1 MKTKTIALFV
11 CFCCILA
18 GCKTVQKTTSEAKE
32 LVKIRVDTIAT
43 RDTVRIIDRDK
54 DSTIIKTINDT
65 VFVERWRT
73 RKIYANR
80 VAERVKV
87 EIKTDTVQIARTVLK
102 NEKPRKIV
110 PAWALCLGGGVII
123 LMFVCFNRRGN

>member
-1 MKTKTIALFV
+1 MRPKTIVLFV

-32 LVKIRVDTIAT
+32 LIKIRVDTIAI
-43 RDTVRIIDRDK
+43 RDTVRIVDRDK
-54 DSTIIKTINDT
+54 DSTIIKTVNDT
-65 VFVERWRT
+65 VFVERWKT

-87 EIKTDTVQIARTVLK
+87 EIKTDTVQTVRTVLK
-102 NEKPRKIV
+102 NEKPRKKCQCGRYV
-110 PAWALCLGGGVII
+110 LVEELY
-123 LMFVCFNRRGN
+123 

>member
-1 MKTKTIALFV
+1 MRAKTIALFV

-32 LVKIRVDTIAT
+32 VVKIRVDTIAT
-43 RDTVRIIDRDK
+43 RDTVRIVDRDK
-54 DSTIIKTINDT
+54 DSTIIKTVNDT
-65 VFVERWRT
+65 VFVERWKT
-73 RKIYANR
+73 QKIYTDR
-80 VAERVKV
+80 VADRVKV
-87 EIKTDTVQIARTVLK
+87 ELKTDTVRTVCTVLK

-110 PAWALCLGGGVII
+110 PMWALCLGGGVI

>member
-1 MKTKTIALFV
+1 MRTKTIALFV

-18 GCKTVQKTTSEAKE
+18 GCKTVQKTRSEAKE
-32 LVKIRVDTIAT
+32 IVKIRVDTIAT
-43 RDTVRIIDRDK
+43 RDTVRIVDRDK
-54 DSTIIKTINDT
+54 DSTIIKIVNDT
-65 VFVERWRT
+65 VFVERWKT

-80 VAERVKV
+80 VVERVKI
-87 EIKTDTVQIARTVLK
+87 ELKTDTVQIARTVLK

-110 PAWALCLGGGVII
+110 PMWALCLGGGVI

>member
-1 MKTKTIALFV
+1 MITKTIALFV
-11 CFCCILA
+11 CFCCILT

-32 LVKIRVDTIAT
+32 IVKIRVDTIAT
-43 RDTVRIIDRDK
+43 RDTVRIVDRDK
-54 DSTIIKTINDT
+54 DSTIIKTVNDT

-73 RKIYANR
+73 RKIHADR
-80 VAERVKV
+80 IAERVKV
-87 EIKTDTVQIARTVLK
+87 ELKTDTVQISRTVLK

-110 PAWALCLGGGVII
+110 PAWALCLGGGVI

>member
-1 MKTKTIALFV
+1 MRTKTIALFV

-54 DSTIIKTINDT
+54 DSTIIKTVNDT
-65 VFVERWRT
+65 VFVERWKT

-87 EIKTDTVQIARTVLK
+87 EIKTDTVQIYRTVLK
-102 NEKPRKIV
+102 NEKPRKRM
-110 PAWALCLGGGVII
+110 PAWALCLGGGVI

>member
-1 MKTKTIALFV
+1 MRTKTIALFV
-11 CFCCILA
+11 CLCSILA

-32 LVKIRVDTIAT
+32 VLKIRVDTITT

-54 DSTIIKTINDT
+54 DSTIIKTVNDT
-65 VFVERWRT
+65 VFIERWKT

-87 EIKTDTVQIARTVLK
+87 ELKTDTVQTVRTVLK
-102 NEKPRKIV
+102 NEKPRKRM
-110 PAWALCLGGGVII
+110 PAWALCLGGGVI
-123 LMFVCFNRRGN
+123 LMFVCFNRRG

>member
-1 MKTKTIALFV
+1 MRAKIIVLFV

-32 LVKIRVDTIAT
+32 VMKIRVDTIAT
-43 RDTVRIIDRDK
+43 RDTVRIVDRDN
-54 DSTIIKTINDT
+54 DSTIIKSVNDT
-65 VFVERWRT
+65 VFVERWKT
-73 RKIYANR
+73 RKIYADR

-87 EIKTDTVQIARTVLK
+87 VIKTDTVQIARTVLK

-110 PAWALCLGGGVII
+110 PAWALCLGGGII
-123 LMFVCFNRRGN
+123 LMFVCFNRRGY

>member
-1 MKTKTIALFV
+1 MKTKTIVLFV

-54 DSTIIKTINDT
+54 DSTIIKTVNDT
-65 VFVERWRT
+65 VFVERWKT
-73 RKIYANR
+73 RKIYADR

-87 EIKTDTVQIARTVLK
+87 ELKTDTVQTVRTVLK

-110 PAWALCLGGGVII
+110 PTWALYLGGGVI

>member
-1 MKTKTIALFV
+1 MRIKKIALFV
-11 CFCCILA
+11 CLCSILA

-54 DSTIIKTINDT
+54 DSTVIKTVNDT
-65 VFVERWRT
+65 VFVERWKT
-73 RKIYANR
+73 RKIYADR

-87 EIKTDTVQIARTVLK
+87 ELKTDTVQTVRTVLK
-102 NEKPRKIV
+102 NEKPRKRM
-110 PAWALCLGGGVII
+110 PAWALCLGGGVM
-123 LMFVCFNRRGN
+123 LMFVCFNRRG

>member
-1 MKTKTIALFV
+1 MRTKTIALFV
-11 CFCCILA
+11 YFCCFLT

-32 LVKIRVDTIAT
+32 FLKIRVDTIAT

-54 DSTIIKTINDT
+54 DSTIIKTVNDT
-65 VFVERWRT
+65 VFVERWKT

-87 EIKTDTVQIARTVLK
+87 EIKKDTVQITRTVLK
-102 NEKPRKIV
+102 NEKLRKTM
-110 PAWALCLGGGVII
+110 PTWALCLGGGVI
-123 LMFVCFNRRGN
+123 LMFVCFNRRG

>member
-1 MKTKTIALFV
+1 MKTKTIVLFV

-32 LVKIRVDTIAT
+32 IVKIRVDTIAT
-43 RDTVRIIDRDK
+43 RDTVRIVDRDK
-54 DSTIIKTINDT
+54 DSTIIKTVNDT

-80 VAERVKV
+80 LAERVKI
-87 EIKTDTVQIARTVLK
+87 ELKTDTVQISRTVLK

-110 PAWALCLGGGVII
+110 PMWALCLGGGVI

>member
-1 MKTKTIALFV
+1 MRTKTIALFV

-32 LVKIRVDTIAT
+32 VVKIRVDTIAT

-54 DSTIIKTINDT
+54 DSTIIKTVNDT
-65 VFVERWRT
+65 VFVERWKT
-73 RKIYANR
+73 RKIYTDR
-80 VAERVKV
+80 VAERVKI
-87 EIKTDTVQIARTVLK
+87 ELKTDTVQTVRTVLK

-110 PAWALCLGGGVII
+110 PIWSLCLGGGVI
-123 LMFVCFNRRGN
+123 LMFVCFNRRG

>member
-1 MKTKTIALFV
+1 MRTKTIALFV
-11 CFCCILA
+11 CFCSILA

-32 LVKIRVDTIAT
+32 VVKIRVDTIAT
-43 RDTVRIIDRDK
+43 RDTVRIVDRDK
-54 DSTIIKTINDT
+54 DSTIIKTVNDT
-65 VFVERWRT
+65 VFIERWKT

-87 EIKTDTVQIARTVLK
+87 ELKTDTVQIYRTVLK

-110 PAWALCLGGGVII
+110 PAWVLCLGGGVI
-123 LMFVCFNRRGN
+123 LMFVCFNRWGN

>member
-1 MKTKTIALFV
+1 MRTKTIALFV
-11 CFCCILA
+11 CLCSILA

-32 LVKIRVDTIAT
+32 VLKIRVDTITT

-54 DSTIIKTINDT
+54 DSTVIKTVNDT
-65 VFVERWRT
+65 VFIERWKT
-73 RKIYANR
+73 RKIYADR

-87 EIKTDTVQIARTVLK
+87 EIKTDTVQTVRTVLK

-110 PAWALCLGGGVII
+110 PTWALCLGGGVI
-123 LMFVCFNRRGN
+123 LMFVCFNRRG

>member
-1 MKTKTIALFV
+1 MRTKTIVLFV

-32 LVKIRVDTIAT
+32 IVKIRVDTIAT
-43 RDTVRIIDRDK
+43 RDTVRIVDRDK
-54 DSTIIKTINDT
+54 DSTIIKTVNDT
-65 VFVERWRT
+65 VFIERWKT
-73 RKIYANR
+73 RKIYADR

-110 PAWALCLGGGVII
+110 PAWVLCLGGGVI
-123 LMFVCFNRRGN
+123 LMFVCFNRRG

>member
-1 MKTKTIALFV
+1 MRIKIIAFFV

-32 LVKIRVDTIAT
+32 VMKIRVDTITT
-43 RDTVRIIDRDK
+43 RDTVRIVDRDK
-54 DSTIIKTINDT
+54 DSTIIKTVNDT
-65 VFVERWRT
+65 VFVERWKT
-73 RKIYANR
+73 RKIYTDR

-102 NEKPRKIV
+102 NEKPRKKV
-110 PAWALCLGGGVII
+110 PMWTLCLGGGII

>member
-1 MKTKTIALFV
+1 MKTKTIVLFV

-54 DSTIIKTINDT
+54 DSTIIKTVNDT
-65 VFVERWRT
+65 VFVERWKT
-73 RKIYANR
+73 RKIYADR
-80 VAERVKV
+80 VAESVKV
-87 EIKTDTVQIARTVLK
+87 ELKTDTVQTVRTVLK

-110 PAWALCLGGGVII
+110 PTWALCLGGGVI

>member
-1 MKTKTIALFV
+1 MRAKTIALFV

>member
-1 MKTKTIALFV
+1 MRAKTIALFV

-32 LVKIRVDTIAT
+32 VVKIRVDTIAT
-43 RDTVRIIDRDK
+43 RDTVRIVDRDK
-54 DSTIIKTINDT
+54 DSTIIKTVNDT
-65 VFVERWRT
+65 VFVERWKT
-73 RKIYANR
+73 RKIYTDR
-80 VAERVKV
+80 VAERVKI
-87 EIKTDTVQIARTVLK
+87 ELKTDTVQTVRTVLK

-110 PAWALCLGGGVII
+110 PTWALCLCGGVI

>member
-1 MKTKTIALFV
+1 MRTKTIALFV
-11 CFCCILA
+11 CFCSILS

-43 RDTVRIIDRDK
+43 RDTVRIVDRDK
-54 DSTIIKTINDT
+54 DSTIIKTVNDT
-65 VFVERWRT
+65 VFVERWKT

-80 VAERVKV
+80 VAERVKI
-87 EIKTDTVQIARTVLK
+87 EIKTDTVQIVRTVLK
-102 NEKPRKIV
+102 NEKPRKIM
-110 PAWALCLGGGVII
+110 PAWALCLGGGVI

>member
-1 MKTKTIALFV
+1 MRTKIIVLFV

-18 GCKTVQKTTSEAKE
+18 GCKTVQTTTSEAKE
-32 LVKIRVDTIAT
+32 VMKIRVDTIAT

-54 DSTIIKTINDT
+54 DSTIIKTVNDT
-65 VFVERWRT
+65 VFVERWKT
-73 RKIYANR
+73 RKIYADR
-80 VAERVKV
+80 VAERVKI
-87 EIKTDTVQIARTVLK
+87 ELKTDTVQTVRTVLK

-110 PAWALCLGGGVII
+110 PIWALCLGGGVI

>member
-1 MKTKTIALFV
+1 MKTKTIVLFV

-32 LVKIRVDTIAT
+32 LVKIRVDTITT

-54 DSTIIKTINDT
+54 DSTIIKTVNDT
-65 VFVERWRT
+65 VYVERWKT
-73 RKIYANR
+73 RKIYADR

-87 EIKTDTVQIARTVLK
+87 ELKTDTVQTVRTVLK

-110 PAWALCLGGGVII
+110 PTWALWLGGGVI
-123 LMFVCFNRRGN
+123 LMFVCFNRRRN

>member
-1 MKTKTIALFV
+1 MRAKIIALFL

-32 LVKIRVDTIAT
+32 LVKIRVDTITT
-43 RDTVRIIDRDK
+43 RDTVRIVDRDK
-54 DSTIIKTINDT
+54 DSTIIKTVNDT
-65 VFVERWRT
+65 VYVERWKT
-73 RKIYANR
+73 RKIYANS

-87 EIKTDTVQIARTVLK
+87 ELKTDTVQTVRTVLK
-102 NEKPRKIV
+102 NEKPRKRM
-110 PAWALCLGGGVII
+110 PAWALCLAGGVI

>member
-1 MKTKTIALFV
+1 MKTKTIVLFV

-18 GCKTVQKTTSEAKE
+18 GCKTVQKTTSEATAP
-32 LVKIRVDTIAT
+32 VKIRVDTIAT

-54 DSTIIKTINDT
+54 DSTIIKTVNDT
-65 VFVERWRT
+65 VYVERWKT
-73 RKIYANR
+73 RKIYTDR

-87 EIKTDTVQIARTVLK
+87 EQKTDTVQIARTVLK

-110 PAWALCLGGGVII
+110 PAWALCIGGGVI

>member
-1 MKTKTIALFV
+1 MKTKTIVLFV

-54 DSTIIKTINDT
+54 DSTIIKTVNDT
-65 VFVERWRT
+65 VFVERWKT
-73 RKIYANR
+73 RKIYADR

-87 EIKTDTVQIARTVLK
+87 ELKTDTVQTVRTVLK

-110 PAWALCLGGGVII
+110 PTWALWLGGGVI

>member
-1 MKTKTIALFV
+1 MRIKKIALFV

-18 GCKTVQKTTSEAKE
+18 GCKTVQKTTSEAKGV
-32 LVKIRVDTIAT
+32 VKIRVDTITT

-54 DSTIIKTINDT
+54 DSTIIKTVNDT
-65 VFVERWRT
+65 VFVERWKT

-80 VAERVKV
+80 VVERVKV
-87 EIKTDTVQIARTVLK
+87 EQKTDTVQTVRTVLK
-102 NEKPRKIV
+102 NEKPRKRMPV
-110 PAWALCLGGGVII
+110 WALCLGGGVI

>member
-1 MKTKTIALFV
+1 MRIKKIALFV
-11 CFCCILA
+11 CLCSILA

-32 LVKIRVDTIAT
+32 VVKIRVDTITT
-43 RDTVRIIDRDK
+43 RDTVRILDRDK
-54 DSTIIKTINDT
+54 DSIIIKTVNDT
-65 VFVERWRT
+65 VFVERWKT

-87 EIKTDTVQIARTVLK
+87 ELKTDTVQTVRTVLK

-110 PAWALCLGGGVII
+110 PMWALCLGGGVV